1 MIDISSETL
10 VSLTQATRHL
20 PRRRKGKRPHAST
33 LFRWAQKGCKGVR
46 LETIQVGGTRCTSF
60 EALQRFFEALTAP
73 TAPAAPTTT
82 SRARQRS
89 IAQAEAD
96 LDDAGI

>member
-1 MIDISSETL
+1 MIDISTETV
-10 VSLTQATRHL
+10 VSLSEATRHL
-20 PRRRKGKRPHAST
+20 PRRRGKWPHVSC
-33 LFRWAQKGCKGVR
+33 LYRWTQRGCKGIR
-46 LETIQVGGTRCTSF
+46 LETIQIGGTRCTSV

-96 LDDAGI
+96 LADAGI